1 MAVETDTRAGRESLR
16 RTGRGRL
23 TATPLLFAAM
33 AVAAGWIVVLGSKLT
48 FLLDDWGYI
57 VYRHGSDLETFMR
70 PDNEHFVAGPVVVWK
85 VLITLFGIE
94 SVLPFKLVSSGL
106 FLIGSWFLFVWMRRR
121 VGEWPALLMVVPL
134 LFIGAAFD
142 DLLWF
147 ASITFLG
154 SMAGG
159 LGMLVA
165 LDRHDRRGD
174 ILACLGLVVSL
185 LFSSVWVAFAAGAAL
200 DIVLRRRE
208 RPWWSRIFVV
218 AVPVAIYIA
227 WWIGWGHTAESAL
240 SLHNV
245 LDTPLWVFDS
255 IAAAVAALLGMA
267 IPVEGVVAPNGLDWG
282 RPLTVALLLLAAW
295 RLHRMPRI
303 PRSLWVVLAVGFA
316 FWILGGFDVKSGRI
330 ASASRYQYPSAAFV
344 LMIAAGLLQGLRLER
359 RLLAPALVVLVAA
372 VVPNVVFFH
381 QAYESYARTSTLE
394 RADLAA
400 LEIARPRISPSFF
413 MSEDLADTG
422 YVPVEAGPWFEA
434 RDDDGS
440 PAYSEDELMNAPE
453 EARVP
458 ADKVLAAA
466 LGLKLGELPARPV
479 ENCRIVRIKER
490 SFKWPVYLRGFGL
503 RSTAPMQLQLGR
515 FSESFPIELGES
527 APGQWVELRIPTDL
541 ATRPWRLR
549 ATGQGR
555 LTLCR
560 LPKT

>member
-1 MAVETDTRAGRESLR
+1 MAVEAQTRAGRRPLTTVSR
-16 RTGRGRL
+16 SRL
-23 TATPLLFAAM
+23 TATPLLLAAM
-33 AVAAGWIVVLGSKLT
+33 ALAAAWIVALGSKLT

-70 PDNEHFVAGPVVVWK
+70 PDNEHFVAGPVIVWK
-85 VLITLFGIE
+85 LLIAIFGIE
-94 SVLPFKLVSSGL
+94 SILPFKLVSTAL
-106 FLIGSWFLFVWMRRR
+106 FLTGSWFLFTWMRRR
-121 VGEWPALLMVVPL
+121 VGEWPALLMVVPV
-134 LFIGAAFD
+134 LFLGAAFD

-174 ILACLGLVVSL
+174 LLACLGLVVSV
-185 LFSSVWVAFAAGAAL
+185 LFSSLWVAFAAGAAL

-208 RPWWSRIFVV
+208 RPSWSRIFIV
-218 AVPVAIYIA
+218 AVPVAVYVA

-282 RPLTVALLLLAAW
+282 RPLTAALLLLAAW
-295 RLHRMPRI
+295 RLQRMPRV
-303 PRSLWVVLAVGFA
+303 PRSLWVVLAVAFA
-316 FWILGGFDVKSGRI
+316 FWTLGGFDVKSGRV

-344 LMIAAGLLQGLRLER
+344 LMIAAGLLQGVRLER

-381 QAYESYARTSTLE
+381 QAYESYRRTSTLE
-394 RADLAA
+394 RAALAA
-400 LEIARPRISPSFF
+400 LEIARPRVSPSFF
-413 MSEDLADTG
+413 MSEELADTG
-422 YVPVEAGPWFEA
+422 YVPLEAGPWFEA

-440 PAYSEDELMNAPE
+440 PAYSEEELIRAPE

-458 ADKVLAAA
+458 ADKVLGAA
-466 LGLKLGELPARPV
+466 LGLSLAELPGRPV
-479 ENCRIVRIKER
+479 ENCRIVRIKDGSLE
-490 SFKWPVYLRGFGL
+490 WPVYRRGFGL
-503 RSTAPMQLQLGR
+503 RSTAPVQLELGR
-515 FSESFPIELGES
+515 FSHSFPIDLGES
-527 APGQWVELRIPTDL
+527 APGRWVKLRIPTDL
-541 ATRPWRLR
+541 ATRPWHLR
-549 ATGQGR
+549 TTGEGR

-560 LPKT
+560 LPEA